1 MATLQ
6 GLMELGNL
14 CQCTLKCTRQSRWK
28 ETTQRYMAN
37 MLQNSVELQEE
48 VESGQ
53 YRTRPT
59 TDFPLNERGHLRFIE
74 APVVRDRVVQ
84 KSLMEQVLLPSLRPY
99 VIYDNY
105 ASLAERGT
113 SFARKRFE
121 IMLRRYI
128 VNHGTDGYILLGDIR
143 KYFESVV
150 HETLKHL
157 IAPHIAKEPQ
167 DVVDLIHYM
176 IDSSSHSERGLNLG
190 SECPQIFAV
199 YYLNL
204 LDVFVK
210 VVKAVKFYG
219 RYMDDFFIIGQSKEE
234 LSRLLSE
241 IETKLT
247 ELGLEINPK
256 KTQIVKLSH
265 GFTWLQVKYN
275 ITKTGRILKRMSHG
289 KVVRERRRLKAFR
302 RMVDARQMTENDVW
316 QCYKSWRGTVV
327 KDHNVL
333 RKTLASLDALYKS
346 LFPEHIE
353 ALRLLRPTIVRQINH
368 EAETKDLRYC
378 LTYLN

>member
-6 GLMELGNL
+6 GLTELGNL

-28 ETTQRYMAN
+28 ETTQRYLAD
-37 MLQNSVELQEE
+37 MLIRNVELQDD
-48 VESGQ
+48 VLSGR
-53 YRTRPT
+53 YRVSPT
-59 TDFPLNERGHLRFIE
+59 TDFSINERGRMRWIE
-74 APVVRDRVVQ
+74 APVVRDRGVQ

-113 SFARKRFE
+113 AFARKRFE

-128 VNHGTDGYILLGDIR
+128 KLYGTDGYILLGDVR

-150 HETLKHL
+150 HAILKEL
-157 IAPHIAKEPQ
+157 LAPRLTAEPQ
-167 DVVDLIHYM
+167 EVIDLIHYV
-176 IDSSSHSERGLNLG
+176 IDSSSHSDKGLNLG

-199 YYLNL
+199 YYLNP

-234 LSRLLSE
+234 ITRLLSE
-241 IETKLT
+241 VETKLS

-256 KTQIVKLSH
+256 KTQIVRLSH
-265 GFTWLQVKYN
+265 GFTWLQIKYN
-275 ITKTGRILKRMSHG
+275 ITKTGRIQKRMSHG
-289 KVVRERRRLKAFR
+289 KVVRERRRLKALR
-302 RMVDARQMTENDVW
+302 RMVDAGQMTENDVW

-327 KDHNVL
+327 NDHNVF
-333 RKTLASLDALYKS
+333 RSTIASLDALYES
-346 LFPEHIE
+346 LFPEHTE
-353 ALRLLRPTIVRQINH
+353 TPRPWRSTIVRQINR
-368 EAETKDLRYC
+368 EAETSDIHNC
-378 LTYLN
+378 LTVLN